1 MAFDVER
8 FGEMP
13 DGRAV
18 HRVTLHKG
26 AMRGQVLTLGAI
38 VQDLR
43 LEGTNHPLVLAA
55 GTLAPYL
62 RPMHY
67 FGASVGRYANRIA
80 TGEFTLNGQKHR
92 LSRNFRGRHCLHG
105 GELGSAEQLW
115 TLADATADSAT
126 LALTLADGDMGFP
139 GRLSIVLTIA
149 LSDAAISFDYT
160 ATSDRDTVCSLSHHG
175 YFVLDDS
182 GSLAEH
188 SLRIAAGHYLPVD
201 NDLIP
206 TGRIV
211 PVAGTGFDF
220 QTSHPLQDVAL
231 DHNFCL
237 SDAPA
242 ALRPVAW
249 LRSDRSGLQMQVA
262 TTEPGLQVYTATH
275 LPQAGVV
282 GADGRAFGRHAGIAL
297 EAQHW
302 PDAPNRPEFPCA
314 TLRASQT
321 YRHTTRYSFDRT
333 NQTEPPQ

>member
-1 MAFDVER
+1 VER

-13 DGRAV
+13 DGPTV
-18 HRVTLHKG
+18 HRVTLQKG
-26 AMRGQVLTLGAI
+26 AMRAQVLTLGAI

-43 LEGTNHPLVLAA
+43 LEGASHPLVLGA

-62 RPMHY
+62 GPMHY
-67 FGASVGRYANRIA
+67 FGATVGRYANRIA
-80 TGEFTLNGQKHR
+80 NGAFTLNGQTHR
-92 LSRNFRGRHCLHG
+92 LSCNFRGRHCLHG
-105 GELGSAEQLW
+105 GELGCAEQLW
-115 TLADATADSAT
+115 TLADATAETAT
-126 LALTLADGDMGFP
+126 LTLTLPDGDMGFP

-149 LSDAAISFDYT
+149 LSDAAISFDHS
-160 ATSDRDTVCSLSHHG
+160 ATTDRDTVCSLSHHG

-188 SLRIAAGHYLPVD
+188 GLRIAAEHYLPVD
-201 NDLIP
+201 DDLIP
-206 TGRIV
+206 TGRSA

-220 QTSHPLQDVAL
+220 QTPRPLQDVAL

-242 ALRPVAW
+242 VLRPVAW

-262 TTEPGLQVYTATH
+262 TTEPGLQVYTASH
-275 LPQAGVV
+275 LPQAGAI
-282 GADGRAFGRHAGIAL
+282 GHDGRALRRHAGIAL

-302 PDAPNRPEFPCA
+302 PDAPNRPDFPSA
-314 TLRASQT
+314 TLLAAQT